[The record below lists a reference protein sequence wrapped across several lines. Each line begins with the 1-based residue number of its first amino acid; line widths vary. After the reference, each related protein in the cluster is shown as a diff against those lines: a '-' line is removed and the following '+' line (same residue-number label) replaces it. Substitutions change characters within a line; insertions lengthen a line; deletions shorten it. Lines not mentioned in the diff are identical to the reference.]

1 MQPKYGYG
9 DDGDAGANVPAG
21 ATLSVELEVVS
32 WYDVEDVST
41 DKDGGVLMTKIVE
54 SAEANDY
61 KNPKD
66 MGTAK
71 MHLKVTLEDGTVV
84 KDTRADNG
92 DEPVSHQL
100 DETIPI
106 CPAVEMALKKMKK
119 GGHSKLKIS
128 PKHGFGDGNAELG
141 VPGGATVLAEIE
153 LLEFENEKDSWDL
166 SEDDKLETAD
176 KKKQQGNQKLK
187 AGDLARAMRRYESAK
202 SVLAS
207 DYKMDDDQKEKAKAM
222 KVAIFTNMAVVEAK
236 LGNQEAVFKNCE
248 EALKLDENCVKA
260 LFRRG
265 SIYSKRTDFD
275 RAQADF
281 DKLLSVDPDNAPVK
295 KELALLKKRVAK
307 ETAKSKKQF
316 GGMFDKMAASDKK
329 KQKLNPPAPEPAPEP
344 APAPAPP
351 PEPLN
356 LAEEDAG
363 EEDGEVPTMEEAL
376 EQFNGGDS
384 VQAAR
389 AFTRIV
395 KDDED
400 NSEAWRLLG
409 QCHADNDDDRKAV
422 RCLAA
427 SVDKDPSNLKAL
439 AAIGVAYFN
448 ERLTDLALDHLRKW
462 VDNHPEY
469 KALSDEKA
477 TGVDEVAEMYKKVV
491 KQGAEDPEP
500 RVVLGVLYN
509 LSQEYDDAA
518 DVLREASRQAP
529 NDYTLWNKLGA
540 TLANCGNAQEALYAY
555 QHAVDLR
562 PKYIRGHVNLGMAYQ
577 NQSRCEPFQSRL
589 LGPVRL
595 I

>member
-1 MQPKYGYG
+1 M
-9 DDGDAGANVPAG
+9 PAG

-153 LLEFENEKDSWDL
+153 LVEFENEKDSWDL
-166 SEDDKLETAD
+166 SEDEKLETAD

-222 KVAIFTNMAVVEAK
+222 KVTIFTNMAVVEAK

-329 KQKLNPPAPEPAPEP
+329 KQKLNPPAPEPAPSPRPPLRRRQSPSTWRKRTQARRTGRSQRWRRRWSSLTAATPCRPLGRSP
-344 APAPAPP
+344 ASSRTTRTTARP
-351 PEPLN
+351 
-356 LAEEDAG
+356 
-363 EEDGEVPTMEEAL
+363 
-376 EQFNGGDS
+376 GGCWGS
-384 VQAAR
+384 ATRTTTTTARPCAAWQPR
-389 AFTRIV
+389 WTRTRRI
-395 KDDED
+395 
-400 NSEAWRLLG
+400 
-409 QCHADNDDDRKAV
+409 
-422 RCLAA
+422 
-427 SVDKDPSNLKAL
+427 
-439 AAIGVAYFN
+439 
-448 ERLTDLALDHLRKW
+448 
-462 VDNHPEY
+462 
-469 KALSDEKA
+469 
-477 TGVDEVAEMYKKVV
+477 
-491 KQGAEDPEP
+491 
-500 RVVLGVLYN
+500 
-509 LSQEYDDAA
+509 
-518 DVLREASRQAP
+518 
-529 NDYTLWNKLGA
+529 
-540 TLANCGNAQEALYAY
+540 
-555 QHAVDLR
+555 
-562 PKYIRGHVNLGMAYQ
+562 
-577 NQSRCEPFQSRL
+577 
-589 LGPVRL
+589 
-595 I
+595 